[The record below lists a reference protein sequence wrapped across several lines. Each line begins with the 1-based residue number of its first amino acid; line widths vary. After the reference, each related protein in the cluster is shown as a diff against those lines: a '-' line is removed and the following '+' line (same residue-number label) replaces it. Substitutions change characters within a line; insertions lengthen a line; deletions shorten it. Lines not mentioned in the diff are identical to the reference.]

1 MAARRSHRVPRW
13 CLAINAT
20 VGRTRQIGVDAT
32 ALEGGPIVGRG
43 ELWKGLAEW
52 FPAVDA

>member
-1 MAARRSHRVPRW
+1 M
-13 CLAINAT
+13 NAT